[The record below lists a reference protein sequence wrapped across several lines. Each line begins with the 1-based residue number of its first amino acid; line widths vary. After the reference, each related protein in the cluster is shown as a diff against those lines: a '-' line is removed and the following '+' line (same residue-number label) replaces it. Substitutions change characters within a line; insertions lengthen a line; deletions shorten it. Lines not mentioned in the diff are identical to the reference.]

1 MRKQTAPSPKAAPL
15 APSAA
20 SAPHAPPGPSA
31 PPLTIACHDPATLES
46 LGEVP
51 ALGRAEVKDRV
62 QRAQAAQR
70 AWAQTSFA
78 ERRRVLRLLLDYII
92 EHQAQICRLCSRDS
106 GKTLADA
113 AMGEIFPVCEKL
125 RYLIDHGEADLRPEQ
140 RPSGLLM
147 HKAAR
152 VVYQPLGVVG
162 VICPWNFP
170 FHNILC
176 PTVPALFAG
185 NAVIAKVSEWTAW
198 SAAEFQAMFDAVL
211 DRAGYP
217 RDLVQIITG
226 DGETGSALV
235 TSGVE
240 KIFFTG
246 SPENG
251 RRVMAAASETLT
263 PVVLELGGKDPMIIC
278 DDADLAQAVG
288 AAMLGVF
295 TACGQMCVA
304 AERLYV
310 FSGIYD
316 RFVAAVVERARAL
329 RQGPPAADRGG
340 DFDVGALTM
349 PRQLTIIQRQVD
361 DAVSKGARLL
371 CGGRRNPGYPGQ
383 FYEPTVLADCDHRM
397 AVVREE
403 TFGPVMTILRVD
415 SEAEAI
421 RLANDTSYGLGSSV
435 FTKDRRRAE
444 RIAAGISAGMTV
456 VNDYGIAY
464 MMQSTP
470 FGGVRISGF
479 GRINGR
485 EGLRACCNTKTV
497 VTDKLPIHLPMSLYP
512 IRQATFPLLESA
524 VALIYGRSLKQ
535 RGKAALG
542 VARNLVQLVREARKS

>member
-1 MRKQTAPSPKAAPL
+1 MSKQTVPRPKAAPPAPPAPL
-15 APSAA
+15 APPAA
-20 SAPHAPPGPSA
+20 TA
-31 PPLTIACHDPATLES
+31 PPLTIACHDPATLEP

-51 ALGRAEVKDRV
+51 ALSRAEVSDRV
-62 QRAQAAQR
+62 RRAQTAQR
-70 AWAQTSFA
+70 AWGQTSFA

-92 EHQAQICRLCSRDS
+92 EHQAEICRLCSRDS

-125 RYLIDHGEADLRPEQ
+125 RYLIDHGEADLRPEE

-226 DGETGSALV
+226 GGETGSALV

-263 PVVLELGGKDPMIIC
+263 PVVLELGGKDPMIVC

-371 CGGRRNPGYPGQ
+371 CGGRRNPGFPGQ
-383 FYEPTVLADCDHRM
+383 FYEPTVLADCDHSM

-464 MMQSTP
+464 MMQSAP

-512 IRQATFPLLESA
+512 IRQATFPLLQSA
-524 VALIYGRSLKQ
+524 VGLIYGSSLKQ
-535 RGKAALG
+535 RGQAALG
-542 VARNLVQLVREARKS
+542 VARNLVRLVREARKG

>member
-1 MRKQTAPSPKAAPL
+1 MRMQTQKAPMAA
-15 APSAA
+15 AA
-20 SAPHAPPGPSA
+20 VAPPFTA
-31 PPLTIACHDPATLES
+31 CDTIACHDPATLDS

-51 ALGRAEVKDRV
+51 ALDQAEIEGRLH
-62 QRAQAAQR
+62 RARQAQTR
-70 AWAQTSFA
+70 WAQTSFA

-92 EHQAQICRLCSRDS
+92 ENQEELCRLCSRDS

-125 RYLIDHGEADLRPEQ
+125 RYLIAHGEADLAPEP

-152 VVYQPLGVVG
+152 VIYQPLGVVG

-176 PTVPALFAG
+176 PTIPALLAG
-185 NAVIAKVSEWTAW
+185 NAVLAKVSEWTAW
-198 SAAEFQAMFDAVL
+198 SATAFQAMFDSVL

-226 DGETGSALV
+226 GGETGRALV

-251 RRVMAAASETLT
+251 RRVMAAAAETLT

-310 FSGIYD
+310 FDGIYD
-316 RFVAAVVERARAL
+316 RFVAAVVERASAL
-329 RQGPPAADRGG
+329 RQGPPALDRGG
-340 DFDVGALTM
+340 EFDVGAMTM
-349 PRQLTIIQRQVD
+349 PRQLAIIQRQID
-361 DAVSKGARLL
+361 DALSKGARLL
-371 CGGRRNPGYPGQ
+371 CGGRRNPRYPGQ
-383 FYEPTVLADCDHRM
+383 FYEPTVLADCDHSM

-403 TFGPVMTILRVD
+403 TFGPVMTILRVS
-415 SEAEAI
+415 SEEEAI
-421 RLANDTSYGLGSSV
+421 RLANDTAYGLGSSV
-435 FTKDRRRAE
+435 FTRDRRRAE

-464 MMQSTP
+464 MMQSAP

-497 VTDKLPIHLPMSLYP
+497 VTDKLPIHMPLSLYP
-512 IRQATFPLLESA
+512 IRQATFPLLQSA
-524 VALIYGRSLKQ
+524 VALIYGGSLRQ
-535 RGKAALG
+535 RGRGALG
-542 VARNLVQLVREARKS
+542 VAKNLVRLVRQSR

>member
-1 MRKQTAPSPKAAPL
+1 MRKQTATGG
-15 APSAA
+15 AA
-20 SAPHAPPGPSA
+20 SPGA
-31 PPLTIACHDPATLES
+31 VLPLTAMATIACHDPATLES
-46 LGEVP
+46 LGEVK
-51 ALGRAEVKDRV
+51 ALGRAEVVERV
-62 QRAQAAQR
+62 QRGRQAQK
-70 AWAQTSFA
+70 AWGQTSFA
-78 ERRRVLRLLLDYII
+78 ERRRVLRILLDYII
-92 EHQAQICRLCSRDS
+92 ENQAEICRLCSRDS

-113 AMGEIFPVCEKL
+113 AMGEIFPVCEKI
-125 RYLIDHGEADLRPEQ
+125 RYLIAHGESDLQPEG
-140 RPSGLLM
+140 RASGLLM

-176 PTVPALFAG
+176 PVVPALFAG
-185 NAVIAKVSEWTAW
+185 NATIAKVSEWTSY
-198 SAAEFQAMFDAVL
+198 SAAGFQTMFDTVL

-217 RDLVQIITG
+217 RELVQIITG
-226 DGETGSALV
+226 GGETGSALV

-251 RRVMAAASETLT
+251 RRVMAAAAETLT

-310 FSGIYD
+310 FDGIYD
-316 RFVAAVVERARAL
+316 RFVEAVAERARAL
-329 RQGPPAADRGG
+329 RQGPPATDSGG
-340 DFDVGALTM
+340 EFDVGALTM
-349 PRQLTIIQRQVD
+349 PRQLTIIQRQID
-361 DAVSKGARLL
+361 DALEKGARLL
-371 CGGRRNPGYPGQ
+371 CGGRRNPQYPGQ
-383 FYEPTVLADCDHRM
+383 FYEPTVLAECDHTM

-403 TFGPVMTILRVD
+403 TFGPVMTILRVR
-415 SEAEAI
+415 SEEEAI
-421 RLANDTSYGLGSSV
+421 RLANDSVYGLGSSV

-464 MMQSTP
+464 MMQSAP

-512 IRQATFPLLESA
+512 IRRATFPLLENA
-524 VALIYGRSLKQ
+524 VGLIYGSGLKQ

-542 VARNLVQLVREARKS
+542 VARNLIQLVRESRQN

>member
-15 APSAA
+15 APGAA

-31 PPLTIACHDPATLES
+31 PPTIACHDPATLES

-70 AWAQTSFA
+70 AWGQTSFA

-217 RDLVQIITG
+217 RDLLQIITG

-535 RGKAALG
+535 RGQAALG
-542 VARNLVQLVREARKS
+542 VARNLVQLVREARKG

>member
-1 MRKQTAPSPKAAPL
+1 MLGTQTDEVRLWTQPL
-15 APSAA
+15 A
-20 SAPHAPPGPSA
+20 
-31 PPLTIACHDPATLES
+31 TIECQNPATLEK

-51 ALGRAEVKDRV
+51 SLSGSEVAERLVRAR
-62 QRAQAAQR
+62 QAQV
-70 AWAQTSFA
+70 AWGQTSFA
-78 ERRRVLRLLLDYII
+78 ERRRVLRLLLDHII
-92 EHQAQICRLCSRDS
+92 EHQAEICRLCSVDS

-113 AMGEIFPVCEKL
+113 AMGEIFPVCEKI
-125 RYLIDHGEADLRPEQ
+125 RYLIDHGEDDLRTDK

-152 VVYQPLGVVG
+152 VEYLPLGVVA

-185 NAVIAKVSEWTAW
+185 NAVIAKTSEWTSW
-198 SAAEFQAMFDAVL
+198 SAADFQAIFDEVL
-211 DRAGYP
+211 TKAGYSP
-217 RDLVQIITG
+217 DLVQVITG
-226 DGETGSALV
+226 GGETGRALV

-251 RRVMAAASETLT
+251 RKVMAAASETLT

-278 DDADLAQAVG
+278 DDADFEQAVG

-310 FSGIYD
+310 FDGIYD
-316 RFVAAVVERARAL
+316 RFVDEVVKRAQAL
-329 RQGPPAADRGG
+329 RQGPPSQDRGG

-349 PRQLTIIQRQVD
+349 PRQLEIIESQIR
-361 DAVSKGARLL
+361 DAVQKGARLL
-371 CGGRRNPGYPGQ
+371 VGGRRNPNLAGQ
-383 FYEPTVLADCDHRM
+383 FFEPTVVVDCDHTM
-397 AVVREE
+397 DLVQKE
-403 TFGPVMTILRVD
+403 TFGPVMTILRVH
-415 SEAEAI
+415 SEEEAI
-421 RLANDTSYGLGSSV
+421 RLANDSSYGLGSSV
-435 FTKDRRRAE
+435 FTKSRRRAE
-444 RIAAGISAGMTV
+444 RMAKGISAGMTV

-464 MMQSTP
+464 MVQSAP

-485 EGLRACCNTKTV
+485 EGLRSCCHVKTV

-512 IRQATFPLLESA
+512 IRRATFPLLDGA
-524 VALIYGRSLKQ
+524 VRLFYGNGLGDRAKGAVQVARSL
-535 RGKAALG
+535 GSM
-542 VARNLVQLVREARKS
+542 VRDSRKSPG